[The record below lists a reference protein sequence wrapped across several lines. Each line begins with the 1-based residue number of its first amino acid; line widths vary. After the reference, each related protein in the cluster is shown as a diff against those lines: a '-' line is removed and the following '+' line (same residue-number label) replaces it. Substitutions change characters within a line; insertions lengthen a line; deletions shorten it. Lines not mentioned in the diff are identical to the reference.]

1 MNEYKNIIDNINN
14 LYPDWR
20 WGEFQK
26 INPYKSLKLFKQNK
40 FNDWHDTISDI
51 YNQLKIRLH
60 KKNNEYK

>member
-40 FNDWHDTISDI
+40 FSDWHDT
-51 YNQLKIRLH
+51 K
-60 KKNNEYK
+60 